1 MKKLLLAFGLLAGIQ
16 SISFSQKN
24 YSKWNGKTWEQLDG
38 NGKMVQLTP
47 PVTPFTIVEVNNINL
62 KLVVGPGATA
72 YSVTVSIDENL
83 KDFFRLTQDGKT
95 LKVTMDFSGGKYPR
109 WLSASN
115 MVVTIQVPSVET
127 LVNKGNSKVKIDLI
141 NQLSFN
147 LLADG
152 NPDIT
157 LTGKVGAFLLQT
169 TGNANINAGS
179 LIAEKITLTV
189 NGNSNIKVN
198 AGKVEEESVKGNN
211 DISNLFYAPKK
222 EAAMEDQSTDKPIAA
237 FIRFR
242 IKNNSMLPKKVSLIY
257 YRPDERGNATMV
269 FTLGPLRCKS
279 FQLPEGT
286 KLYLASNEQVNTVMS
301 GAKISDQTPFLIVKK
316 DDAGSVFDIE

>member
-1 MKKLLLAFGLLAGIQ
+1 MKKTLLSFSLLVCMQ

-47 PVTPFTIVEVNNINL
+47 PVTPFTIVEVNNINT
-62 KLVVGPGATA
+62 KLVVERGATA

-83 KDFFRLTQDGKT
+83 KDFFRLSQDGKT
-95 LKVTMDFSGGKYPR
+95 LKVTMDFTGGKYPR

-115 MVVTIQVPSVET
+115 MVVTIKAPSIET
-127 LVNKGNSKVKIDLI
+127 LVNKGNSKVKINLQD
-141 NQLSFN
+141 QLSFN

-179 LIAEKITLTV
+179 LIAEKITLNV

-198 AGKVEEESVKGNN
+198 ARKVVEESVKGNN

-237 FIRFR
+237 LIRFR
-242 IKNNSMLPKKVSLIY
+242 IKNNSMLPEKVSLIY
-257 YRPDERGNATMV
+257 YRPDERGNATMI
-269 FTLGPLRCKS
+269 FTLSPLGRKS
-279 FQLPEGT
+279 LQFPEGT
-286 KLYLASNEQVNTVMS
+286 KLYLASNEQVNTVMN
-301 GAKISDQTPFLIVKK
+301 GAKISDQPPFLIVKK
-316 DDAGSVFDIE
+316 EDDGKSFNIN